1 MSATNERIYA
11 LEDVEQEANWL
22 LQTYPNRR
30 IFCFKGDLGSG
41 KTTFISS
48 LCKILG
54 CVDQV
59 SSPTF
64 SIVNQYN
71 ANGKVIYHF
80 DLYRLKNLEE
90 AMDIGLEEYLYSGN
104 YCFIEWPEKVTNILP
119 DSIVV
124 SCELSYLSID
134 KRRLSVC

>member
-1 MSATNERIYA
+1 MSAANERIYA
-11 LEDVEQEANWL
+11 LEDVDEQANWL
-22 LQTYPNRR
+22 LQAYPNRR

-54 CVDQV
+54 SFDQV

-124 SCELSYLSID
+124 NCELSYLSMD